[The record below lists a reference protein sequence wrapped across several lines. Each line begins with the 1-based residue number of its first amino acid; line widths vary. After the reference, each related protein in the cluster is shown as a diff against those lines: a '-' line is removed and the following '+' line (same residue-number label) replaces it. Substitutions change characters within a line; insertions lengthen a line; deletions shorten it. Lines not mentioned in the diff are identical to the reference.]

1 MRRVVEPGDFTVF
14 VGGSSDGGLQD
25 RFRVAGDTLV
35 LAPPP
40 PRLR

>member
-1 MRRVVEPGDFTVF
+1 VTFAAAFEAASFDTAAVEGAARIVV
-14 VGGSSDGGLQD
+14 
-25 RFRVAGDTLV
+25 GDTLV